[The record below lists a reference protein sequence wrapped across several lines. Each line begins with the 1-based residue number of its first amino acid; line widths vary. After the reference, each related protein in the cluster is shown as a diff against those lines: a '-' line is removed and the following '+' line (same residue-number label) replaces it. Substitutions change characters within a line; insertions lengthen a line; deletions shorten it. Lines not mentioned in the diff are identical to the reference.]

1 MLSVT
6 TCQCLQ
12 RIYRCCLLLRVS
24 ITESSTTRI
33 YRCCLL
39 LRVSVYNA
47 FIDVVCYY
55 VSALLSRLQR
65 IYRCCLLLRVSITES
80 STTHLSMV
88 LRALLSLAVLERDS
102 ELITNVLPSS
112 VLLARDNTELAWL
125 VAFCH
130 LLQVCG
136 TYGQDLSKI
145 PNYSTS
151 CFNQCITSTAKAR
164 VCHKCCNAII
174 G

>member
-1 MLSVT
+1 MSALLSR
-6 TCQCLQ
+6 LQ
-12 RIYRCCLLLRVS
+12 RICRCCLLLRVS
-24 ITESSTTRI
+24 ITESCQH
-33 YRCCLL
+33 YW
-39 LRVSVYNA
+39 VVYNA
-47 FIDVVCYY
+47 H
-55 VSALLSRLQR
+55 LSMLSVTACQCLQR